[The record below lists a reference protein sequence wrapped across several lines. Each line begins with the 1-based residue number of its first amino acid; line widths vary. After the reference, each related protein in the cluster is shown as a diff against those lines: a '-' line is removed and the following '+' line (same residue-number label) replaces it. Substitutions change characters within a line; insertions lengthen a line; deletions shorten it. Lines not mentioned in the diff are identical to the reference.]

1 MVDFVVEFT
10 AKEDEDG
17 RLAPWMIWT
26 DRSSNQHV
34 GGIGVI
40 LQSPKGDLIE
50 CTVHLQ
56 FSMTN
61 NKAEYEVVLTGL
73 YLVKAVGTSL
83 VVIHNDFQVIIR
95 HINED
100 YEAKGERMKEYL
112 SMVKERVNKKFLARF
127 VQISREEHEQV
138 DRLAKSAST
147 EHMVVS
153 NQVFSFIQYL
163 PAIDKIYV
171 QVIPIR
177 ADWMAPIVSYLQNGT
192 LLEDHNAS

>member
-26 DRSSNQHV
+26 DRSSNQHA
-34 GGIGVI
+34 GGIGVV

-73 YLVKAVGTSL
+73 YLVKAAEISL
-83 VVIHNDFQVIIR
+83 VVIHSDSQVIIR

-177 ADWMAPIVSYLQNGT
+177 ADWMAPIVSYLRNGT

>member
-17 RLAPWMIWT
+17 GLAPWMIQM
-26 DRSSNQHV
+26 DGSSNQHA
-34 GGIGVI
+34 GGIGVV
-40 LQSPKGDLIE
+40 LQSLEGDLIE
-50 CTVHLQ
+50 CIIHLQ

-73 YLVKAVGTSL
+73 YLVKAAGTSS

-112 SMVKERVNKKFLARF
+112 SMVKERVHKKFLARF
-127 VQISREEHEQV
+127 MQISREEHEQV
-138 DRLAKSAST
+138 DRLAKSASA

-153 NQVFSFIQYL
+153 NQVLSFIQYL
-163 PAIDKIYV
+163 PTIDKIYV
-171 QVIPIR
+171 QVIPMR
-177 ADWMAPIVSYLQNGT
+177 VD
-192 LLEDHNAS
+192 

>member
-17 RLAPWMIWT
+17 GLAPWMIQM
-26 DRSSNQHV
+26 DGSSNQHA
-34 GGIGVI
+34 GGIGVV
-40 LQSPKGDLIE
+40 LQSLEGDLIE
-50 CTVHLQ
+50 CIIHLQ

-61 NKAEYEVVLTGL
+61 NKVEYEVVLMGL

-100 YEAKGERMKEYL
+100 YEAKGEQMKEYL

-138 DRLAKSAST
+138 DRLAKSTSA

-153 NQVFSFIQYL
+153 NQVLSFRL
-163 PAIDKIYV
+163 
-171 QVIPIR
+171 R
-177 ADWMAPIVSYLQNGT
+177 
-192 LLEDHNAS
+192 

>member
-17 RLAPWMIWT
+17 RLALWMIWT
-26 DRSSNQHV
+26 DRSSNQHA

-61 NKAEYEVVLTGL
+61 NKAEDEVVLTGL
-73 YLVKAVGTSL
+73 YLVKAAEISS
-83 VVIHNDFQVIIR
+83 VVIHSDSQVIIR

-147 EHMVVS
+147 EHIVIS
-153 NQVFSFIQYL
+153 NQVLSFIQYL
-163 PAIDKIYV
+163 PTIDKIYV

-177 ADWMAPIVSYLQNGT
+177 VDWMAPIVSYLRNRT

>member
-10 AKEDEDG
+10 AKEDKDG
-17 RLAPWMIWT
+17 GLAPWMIRM
-26 DRSSNQHV
+26 DGSSNQHT
-34 GGIGVI
+34 GGIGVV
-40 LQSPKGDLIE
+40 LQSLEGDLIE
-50 CTVHLQ
+50 CTIHLQ

-100 YEAKGERMKEYL
+100 YEAKGEQMKEYL

-177 ADWMAPIVSYLQNGT
+177 ADWMAPIVSYLRNGT